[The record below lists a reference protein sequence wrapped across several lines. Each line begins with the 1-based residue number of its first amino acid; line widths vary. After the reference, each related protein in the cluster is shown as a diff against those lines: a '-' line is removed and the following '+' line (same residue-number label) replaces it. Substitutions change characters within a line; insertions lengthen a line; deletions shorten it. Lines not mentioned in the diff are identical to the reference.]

1 MASKKVKVIGGVA
14 AVLVAGAGSA
24 WYVITGN
31 ILSATTSWLATVAS
45 KKLEDGTT
53 TLTYDS
59 IRRSSFPSIGVRLV
73 NPRFAVTYPGTDNET
88 KAPVAFTVA
97 LNGTIDTTTDYIG
110 NAYNVAV
117 NGAYSYDAS
126 IGETKFGGKSA
137 APSTERWLLK
147 AKDRATFSAW
157 NALDWNNEDA
167 VKAAIQ
173 GIAAARYEVGAFA
186 LNDAQG
192 RLLMGANKLVLG
204 FNNRS
209 NETTID
215 GDVVIQANALEV
227 TDAYN
232 EAAES
237 VMQLASLPQL
247 MKLSQMPFS
256 ASRAG
261 KQELDI
267 VAAVKLPIG
276 IASGASPSGF
286 IDVSKFYAKNN
297 FYTLNM
303 PLRMVL
309 NEANGQRNLTLK
321 LDWLLDVTAA
331 GGAEGQYLVNAVADP
346 FLMAGRETL
355 DPQDPQPLD
364 EQALKQRITAALPT
378 LSTLGPITLAIDLDA
393 TSPSAPAQPGQP
405 ATGKDSVSMRNFA
418 LTHKRWGIVAKG
430 DSLNNANGA
439 TINASLVCKQCDTLT
454 GDVVATAQSAQE
466 VMNTATPGR
475 PQMALTPEFAASV
488 NSTLADI
495 GSKDAAGDVTFTF
508 ATPKPGEVTVNGKPI
523 GEVGPKL
530 MALFAALQPAPTAE
544 APEEA
549 PAE

>member
-53 TLTYDS
+53 TTLTYDS

-73 NPRFAVTYPGTDNET
+73 NPRFTVSYPGTDNET

-137 APSTERWLLK
+137 APSAERWLLK
-147 AKDRATFSAW
+147 AKDRASFNAW
-157 NALDWNNEDA
+157 NSLDWNNAEA

-267 VAAVKLPIG
+267 VAAIQLPMG

-286 IDVSKFYAKNN
+286 VDVSKFYTKNN

-303 PLRMVL
+303 PMRMVL

-321 LDWLLDVTAA
+321 LDWMLDVTAA
-331 GGAEGQYLVNAVADP
+331 GGAEGQYLVNAVAEP
-346 FLMAGRETL
+346 FLMAAQAAP
-355 DPQDPQPLD
+355 DAQPLD
-364 EQALKQRITAALPT
+364 GEALKQRITAALPT
-378 LSTLGPITLAIDLDA
+378 LSTLGPITLSIDLDA

-430 DSLNNANGA
+430 DSLNDANGA

-454 GDVVATAQSAQE
+454 GDVVATAQGAQE

-475 PQMALTPEFAASV
+475 PQMALTPEFVTSL
-488 NSTLADI
+488 NSTLAEI

-530 MALFAALQPAPTAE
+530 MALFMALQPAPAQ
-544 APEEA
+544 A
-549 PAE
+549 PAEDMPAE